1 MDLILAYAVPVL
13 VVLVVLKLL
22 ALPLKL
28 IKRIIINS
36 IVGGI
41 VLFVLSYF
49 GIIVS
54 LAWWGYALTGLF
66 GIPGLVIAVIIAAIL

>member
-1 MDLILAYAVPVL
+1 MEILSYVIP
-13 VVLVVLKLL
+13 VVLVIVILKIL

-36 IVGGI
+36 IVAGI
-41 VLFVLSYF
+41 ILFILSYF
-49 GIIVS
+49 GIVVS

-66 GIPGLVIAVIIAAIL
+66 GIPGLVIVLIITALL

>member
-1 MDLILAYAVPVL
+1 MELILAYAVPVL
-13 VVLVVLKLL
+13 VLIVVLKIL

-41 VLFVLSYF
+41 VLFALSYF
-49 GIIVS
+49 GIVVS

-66 GIPGLVIAVIIAAIL
+66 GIPGLIVAVILKAIL

>member
-1 MDLILAYAVPVL
+1 MGILSYVIPVL
-13 VVLVVLKLL
+13 VLIIVLKIL
-22 ALPLKL
+22 ALPFKL

-41 VLFVLSYF
+41 ILFVLSYF
-49 GIIVS
+49 GIIIS

-66 GIPGLVIAVIIAAIL
+66 GVPGLIIAVILTSIL